1 MDGMYKSRLLH
12 ASQRYCVW
20 KHLSNCLSW
29 AAWLF
34 FSWNTFFFFYLKEWL
49 TENLWLSR
57 LEYMER
63 FIKNEWIKKKRNEP
77 VFIANSR
84 FQGKIR
90 IFRKLLFTTV
100 TVSLTT
106 FKYLKI
112 FLMRLVV
119 SFWYCI
125 MKYVNI
131 WNISEQYFKITNA
144 WCYKVRVG
152 SKYFNG
158 TEYKEFI
165 DIVSDFMLPLTF
177 KKLLLIKFCHS
188 VKE

>member
-1 MDGMYKSRLLH
+1 MPARGTVFESTWAIVWVELH
-12 ASQRYCVW
+12 GC
-20 KHLSNCLSW
+20 
-29 AAWLF
+29 F
-34 FSWNTFFFFYLKEWL
+34 FHETHFFFFFFYLKEWL

-63 FIKNEWIKKKRNEP
+63 FIKNEWIKKKKRNEP

>member
-1 MDGMYKSRLLH
+1 MAVFFM
-12 ASQRYCVW
+12 
-20 KHLSNCLSW
+20 KHI
-29 AAWLF
+29 
-34 FSWNTFFFFYLKEWL
+34 FFFFL
-49 TENLWLSR
+49 
-57 LEYMER
+57 LERMTDR
-63 FIKNEWIKKKRNEP
+63 KPVVIQTWIYGEIYQKRMNKKKRNEP